1 LVASDPAPTIFP
13 DVICKAVPLV
23 EAELIPAGA
32 KPVAVPLFVKVTPDG
47 IVYVSPESP
56 IVADVPLA
64 GDHLSAFISLLI
76 YAPITFIP
84 VKNT

>member
-1 LVASDPAPTIFP
+1 MPLPSLAAAI
-13 DVICKAVPLV
+13 VP
-23 EAELIPAGA
+23 ELIEDAGN
-32 KPVAVPLFVKVTPDG
+32 PVTVPEFANVTPDG

-76 YAPITFIP
+76 YTPINFIAW
-84 VKNT
+84 KKHGI